1 MSVVPFQDIPTSQKI
16 PSSSKVLELLGKSDL
31 VKERYTTSSQ
41 PYSGQGAGIGG
52 GKNSRITFKI
62 FNNSDYAD
70 LSTAYVTFN
79 AVFSNATAANLYHL
93 SAEDNVLSWF
103 NLVRVMVNDQILEEV
118 SNFNIWA
125 NLITYA
131 SMSKSYYETAG
142 SFMGCYRHS
151 TYLTGSPAGNIIY
164 STTATPAVVTAINF
178 GAQTPGGMNNW
189 EQLGN
194 GVSWDPSATT
204 TTAPTAG
211 AGGNDSWASYNLQ
224 NSDGYS
230 YAMPLAGY
238 LGLFSISKYFPLR
251 SVSSITLELNL
262 STNSASVI
270 YDNLLPSGAN
280 ANVANTTLA
289 LNNLNIHIDMVR
301 MADEYYSIMDS
312 ELLDPNGMGVQYVV
326 NTVECTPATIPAS
339 ASASKKVLIAS
350 KGTRFLKS
358 LWCAQVP
365 SFCINSTLAPPSSVF
380 TKAGFQSAQL
390 VVNSKRFPQNPIDNL
405 PRAYEELMKSCGKY
419 HSVLGDSVITYN
431 KYDQDVSSGAT
442 TLNSIANS
450 RCAFAT
456 FFLGFNFDQNL
467 DAPEID
473 LQGENTLTAGFQ
485 LQLELTSAPPVEH
498 QAYIF
503 PHFSKVLRIKGGAI
517 SILN

>member
-31 VKERYTTSSQ
+31 VKERYTVSNQ
-41 PYSGQGAGIGG
+41 PYSGQGAGIGA
-52 GKNSRITFKI
+52 GKNSRVTFKI

-70 LSTAYVTFN
+70 LATAYITFN
-79 AVFSNATAANLYHL
+79 AQFSNSSAANLYHL

-103 NLVRVMVNDQILEEV
+103 NLVRVLVNDQILEEI

-151 TYLTGSPAGNIIY
+151 TYLSGGPAGVINY
-164 STTATPAVVTAINF
+164 GATPTGLDFGQQVG
-178 GAQTPGGMNNW
+178 GAQQW
-189 EQLGN
+189 EQLLP
-194 GVSWDPSATT
+194 GVAWVPVYDANVPRFGS
-204 TTAPTAG
+204 
-211 AGGNDSWASYNLQ
+211 GGNDSWASENLQ
-224 NSDGYS
+224 ATNGYS

-251 SVSSITLELNL
+251 SVSSVTLEMNL
-262 STNSASVI
+262 STNPASIVF
-270 YDNLLPSGAN
+270 DNLLPATAN
-280 ANVANTTLA
+280 ANVATTSVA
-289 LNNLNIHIDMVR
+289 LNNMFIHMDMVR
-301 MADEYYSIMDS
+301 MADEYYSIMDQ

-326 NTVECTPATIPAS
+326 NTVECTPVTIPAS
-339 ASASKKVLIAS
+339 ASNASKKVLIAS

-365 SFCINSTLAPPSSVF
+365 TIAINSGIAPPSSVF

-405 PRAYEELMKSCGKY
+405 PRAYEELAKSCGKY
-419 HSVLGDSVITYN
+419 HSVLGDSIITYN
-431 KYDQDVSSGAT
+431 KYDKDLSANAT
-442 TLNSIANS
+442 SLNSVANS
-450 RCAFAT
+450 TCEYAAFI
-456 FFLGFNFDQNL
+456 LGFNFDQNL

-498 QAYIF
+498 QAFIF

>member
-1 MSVVPFQDIPTSQKI
+1 MSVVPFQDIPTSQKV

-31 VKERYTTSSQ
+31 VKERYTVSNQ
-41 PYSGQGAGIGG
+41 PYSGQGAGIGA
-52 GKNSRITFKI
+52 GKNSRVTFKI

-70 LSTAYVTFN
+70 LATAYITFN
-79 AVFSNATAANLYHL
+79 AQFTNATAANLYHL

-103 NLVRVMVNDQILEEV
+103 TLVRVLVNDQILEEI

-151 TYLTGSPAGNIIY
+151 TYLTGGPAGVINY
-164 STTATPAVVTAINF
+164 GATPTGLDFGQQVG
-178 GAQTPGGMNNW
+178 GAQQW
-189 EQLGN
+189 EQLGH
-194 GVSWDPSATT
+194 GVAWVPGPYDANVPRFGS
-204 TTAPTAG
+204 
-211 AGGNDSWASYNLQ
+211 GGNDTWASTALQ
-224 NSDGYS
+224 NVNGYS

-251 SVSSITLELNL
+251 SVSSITLEMNL
-262 STNSASVI
+262 STNPASVI
-270 YDNLLPSGAN
+270 FDNLLPAAAN
-280 ANVANTTLA
+280 ANVATTTLS
-289 LNNLNIHIDMVR
+289 LNNMFIHLDMVR
-301 MADEYYSIMDS
+301 MADEYYSIMDQ
-312 ELLDPNGMGVQYVV
+312 ELLDPNGMGVQYVI
-326 NTVECTPATIPAS
+326 NTVECTPVTIPAS
-339 ASASKKVLIAS
+339 AANASKKVLIAS

-365 SFCINSTLAPPSSVF
+365 TIAINATNAPPSSVF

-405 PRAYEELMKSCGKY
+405 PRAYEELAKSCGKY
-419 HSVLGDSVITYN
+419 HSVLGDSIITYN
-431 KYDQDVSSGAT
+431 KYDKDLSPAATNMSSA
-442 TLNSIANS
+442 ANS
-450 RCAFAT
+450 TCEYAAFI
-456 FFLGFNFDQNL
+456 LGFNFDQNL

-498 QAYIF
+498 QAFIF